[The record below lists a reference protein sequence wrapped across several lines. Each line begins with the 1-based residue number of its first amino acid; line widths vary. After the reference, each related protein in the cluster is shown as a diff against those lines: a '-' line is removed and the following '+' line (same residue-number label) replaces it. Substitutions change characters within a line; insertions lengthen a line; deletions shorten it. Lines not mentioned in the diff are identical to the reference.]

1 MIRIRALKD
10 EDIPQL
16 LNLQLEFLKDQYYRN
31 KYFNGIVKINPNE
44 ASRYRKT
51 INSNSCTI
59 FVGMDNNT
67 LVGFAA
73 VSIHNPD
80 FFFEFGRHGYMY
92 DGFVKEDYRTTKLS
106 FKLYSACEK
115 WAKEK
120 GCKYVTTYA
129 YSFNEK
135 VQTCFKAKKMEPY
148 KIVYIKKLD

>member
-1 MIRIRALKD
+1 MLDIRELRKD
-10 EDIPQL
+10 DIPQM
-16 LNLQLEFLKDQYYRN
+16 LNLYTEFLKDQYGRN
-31 KYFNGIVKINPNE
+31 KYFRGNVKVNKNFE
-44 ASRYRKT
+44 RYEKL
-51 INSNSCTI
+51 INSDNCKI

-80 FFFEFGRHGYMY
+80 FFFEFDRHGYMY

-106 FKLYSACEK
+106 FKLYSTCEK